1 MIGNLDEEIEGLQVE
16 SDLEKNKV
24 KELISE
30 RDKLKSE
37 LENSQA
43 ENNNL
48 KIQLEFANETYKEE
62 LENFANRYTKYSTT
76 QNKVDYLNQNE
87 EERSLQGIEK
97 SKKILLYLYIFSS

>member
-87 EERSLQGIEK
+87 EERSLQGIEN
-97 SKKILLYLYIFSS
+97 SKNILLYLYIFSS